1 MKNNLFKYSND
12 NKRYYTFNYYL
23 KKTYQSKVFKVS
35 LNAGLSCPNRDGK
48 VGVGGC
54 SFCSSSG
61 SGDFAGE
68 ISLSL
73 QKQFEQIK
81 HKMHLKWPDA
91 KYIAYFQAYTNTY
104 ASLDK
109 LKIIYESVLNNP
121 DVVAL
126 DIATRPDC
134 LEDDLIE
141 YLAKLSEKIDVWLEL
156 GLQTTYDESA
166 KLFNRGYDYAVFL
179 DAISRLEKTNIKVC
193 VHLIN
198 GLPNENKE
206 MMIENV
212 KRLSHL
218 SIDAIKI
225 HMLHLVEDSLWGQDY
240 LKKPFSLLNLD
251 EYVELVVEQ
260 LRYLPSEMIIQRLTG
275 DADKNTLIAPL
286 WTLNKTKVLNEIDK
300 LMVKENCYQGD
311 LYE

>member
-166 KLFNRGYDYAVFL
+166 KLFNRGYDYDVFL

>member
-240 LKKPFSLLNLD
+240 LKKPFSLLSLD

>member
-166 KLFNRGYDYAVFL
+166 KLFNRGYDYDVFL

-240 LKKPFSLLNLD
+240 LKKPFSLLSLD